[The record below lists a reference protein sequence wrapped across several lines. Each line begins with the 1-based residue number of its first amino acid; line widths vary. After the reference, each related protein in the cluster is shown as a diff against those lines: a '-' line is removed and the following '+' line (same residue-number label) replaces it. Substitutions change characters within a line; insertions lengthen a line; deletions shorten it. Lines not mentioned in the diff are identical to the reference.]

1 MNPLLTLM
9 QINDSVFPIG
19 GFTHSYGLETYIT
32 KGLVHDSKTAKEYAQ
47 TLLEHSFYYNDAAF
61 FHKTWQLCE
70 TKATKKKGSRVICL
84 DHGF

>member
-19 GFTHSYGLETYIT
+19 GFTHSYGLETYIN
-32 KGLVHDSKTAKEYAQ
+32 KEIVHDAKTAKEYAQ

-61 FHKTWQLCE
+61 FIRPGNCVNQEQPRKRSLNWMH
-70 TKATKKKGSRVICL
+70 
-84 DHGF
+84 